1 MDEKMMQPEEITS
14 EEVELPQE
22 ETDLDTQRQTV
33 FAQDLAAIQAKYPE
47 ETAASVEEF
56 GAEFAQLRRNGFD
69 AVRAY
74 EILHIDQIIDK
85 KVHQA
90 VALDR
95 QNRENR
101 QHLSAAAPGRAA
113 VGEEVPTEVYDQ
125 YRKFFPDL
133 SSKDIRK
140 HYAKSK

>member
-1 MDEKMMQPEEITS
+1 MYK
-14 EEVELPQE
+14 
-22 ETDLDTQRQTV
+22 RQ
-33 FAQDLAAIQAKYPE
+33 
-47 ETAASVEEF
+47 
-56 GAEFAQLRRNGFD
+56 
-69 AVRAY
+69 VRAY

>member
-1 MDEKMMQPEEITS
+1 MRRLLEARPQIVDIADFINLNYWMCDVSQPN
-14 EEVELPQE
+14 
-22 ETDLDTQRQTV
+22 
-33 FAQDLAAIQAKYPE
+33 AQGVCNKLLALGCYLFFVPDMTRDLAALDVYKRQ
-47 ETAASVEEF
+47 
-56 GAEFAQLRRNGFD
+56 
-69 AVRAY
+69 
-74 EILHIDQIIDK
+74 
-85 KVHQA
+85 VHQA